1 MSLEVLSEYHCIV
14 SGRVQM
20 VMFRDFTARHARRYG
35 ITGTVRNL
43 EDGTVEVVAQGSK
56 VELEKLLHDLN
67 SGPLLAKV
75 SRVETVWREVEKPF
89 DSFDIVY

>member
-1 MSLEVLSEYHCIV
+1 MEEFHAIVL
-14 SGRVQM
+14 GRVQM

-43 EDGTVEVVAQGSK
+43 NDGTVEVVAQGSK
-56 VELEKLLHDLN
+56 ESLTKLLDDIHA
-67 SGPLLAKV
+67 GPLLAKV
-75 SRVETVWREVEKPF
+75 SRVEALWREVEKPF